1 MYSALPVASTFPG
14 NASPVPESGAC
25 SITSSGASVTVPFGR
40 CSFRIRVTARSSASN
55 GASPE

>member
-1 MYSALPVASTFPG
+1 MNSRSPVASTFPG
-14 NASPVPESGAC
+14 NASPVSESGAR
-25 SITSSGASVTVPFGR
+25 SITSSGASVTTPFGR